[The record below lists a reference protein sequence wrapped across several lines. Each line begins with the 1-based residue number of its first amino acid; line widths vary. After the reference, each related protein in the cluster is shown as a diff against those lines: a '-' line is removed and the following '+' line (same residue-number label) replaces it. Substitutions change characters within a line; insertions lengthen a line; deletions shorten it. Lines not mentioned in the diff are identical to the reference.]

1 MQYFAYNEPM
11 IEHKTLHERVSE
23 TLLSLIADGTLPPGA
38 QLDEQS
44 LATRLGVSRTPIR
57 AAVARLTQ
65 EGLVLNLAYRGA
77 FVRRFSR
84 DEIDGLYQV
93 RSLLEG
99 LAARLTAQ
107 RAGQSEMD
115 TIRAILDECAAALD
129 AGDVDAYGRA
139 DARFHRALADASG
152 NATLVEVLDGLRLRV
167 QVLRD
172 LANSDPG
179 LRERAA
185 RERVQIMEALERRDG
200 ETTARLL
207 EEHIDSVRT
216 TVLRQL
222 TEEAK

>member
-1 MQYFAYNEPM
+1 M
-11 IEHKTLHERVSE
+11 IEHKTLHERVYE
-23 TLLSLIADGTLPPGA
+23 TLLGLIGDGTLPPGA

-44 LATRLGVSRTPIR
+44 LADRLGVSRTPIR

-65 EGLVLNLAYRGA
+65 EGLVVNLAYRGA

-84 DEIDGLYQV
+84 EEIDGLYQV

-99 LAARLTAQ
+99 LAARLAAQ
-107 RAGQSEMD
+107 RAGDTQIE
-115 TIRAILDECAAALD
+115 TIRAILDECATALE
-129 AGDVDAYGRA
+129 AGDRDAYGRA
-139 DARFHRALADASG
+139 DSRFHRALAEASG

-172 LANSDPG
+172 LANSDPH

-185 RERVQIMEALERRDG
+185 RERVQIMAALEQRDG
-200 ETTARLL
+200 DATARLL
-207 EEHIDSVRT
+207 EEHIDSVRS

-222 TEEAK
+222 TEDPK